1 MKKIS
6 PQKAAPGANA
16 SATLAI
22 QSSQIEDPFEHQAQ
36 IQYEKDR
43 KEVL

>member
-22 QSSQIEDPFEHQAQ
+22 
-36 IQYEKDR
+36 
-43 KEVL
+43 